1 MPFGFEQRQ
10 LEESIENESYRLN
23 TGKKEFLEVDAVIKT
38 NGQVIPLAFVWE
50 GRKIK
55 INRVLNSCNGSSLK
69 GGFLGIRYECIAGRT
84 RFYLYFTGK
93 QWYMNL

>member
-10 LEESIENESYRLN
+10 WEDSSQNDSLTTEV
-23 TGKKEFLEVDAVIKT
+23 KEFLEVDAVIKT
-38 NGQVIPLAFVWE
+38 NGQVIPTAFVWE

-55 INRVLNSCNGSSLK
+55 INKVIKSCSGSSLK
-69 GGFLGIRYECIAGRT
+69 NGFTGIRYECIAGRT

-93 QWYMNL
+93 QWYINH